1 MSVRPT
7 NLKIGAL
14 ALLLVFGGIGG
25 YLGLQK
31 LFGRAQQVPLRV
43 VFEGSASGLRKG
55 GSVNFGGIR
64 IGEVTSLKL
73 DNPRRV
79 IAMTRVDRDAPI
91 RKDTLA
97 GLEFQGLTG
106 IASIALT
113 GGSLEADPVPLDH
126 DGIPV
131 LIADP
136 LAMQDVPEKIKTA
149 LKNVDQVIANNE
161 TELKNTLLNFESFSA
176 SLASSTVRI
185 DRMVAGAAS
194 GVDTVDRTVTKTQD
208 FLAAL
213 ASDKNGDLLQ
223 TAMSFQELIESLDKK
238 SGALMAEGRRMLT
251 DISQSMSRANQKV
264 VGGR

>member
-1 MSVRPT
+1 METRANFV
-7 NLKIGAL
+7 LIGAFTL
-14 ALLLVFGGIGG
+14 AVLAAAIGFVFWFQH
-25 YLGLQK
+25 LHDAKQ
-31 LFGRAQQVPLRV
+31 RQPLRI